1 MNNDQNTQSQNYCQ
15 DDTNKNKSVGAP
27 LQKNNG
33 GSNLESSDKTVIH
46 NEKLLE
52 VIILRNEN
60 ANHLDGI
67 LNYFKT
73 EAKNP

>member
-1 MNNDQNTQSQNYCQ
+1 MNKAQ
-15 DDTNKNKSVGAP
+15 V
-27 LQKNNG
+27 NNG
-33 GSNLESSDKTVIH
+33 LSNLESSDKTVIY
-46 NEKLLE
+46 NEKLPE

>member
-1 MNNDQNTQSQNYCQ
+1 M
-15 DDTNKNKSVGAP
+15 
-27 LQKNNG
+27 

-46 NEKLLE
+46 NEKLPE

-60 ANHLDGI
+60 ANQLDGI
-67 LNYFKT
+67 LSYFKT